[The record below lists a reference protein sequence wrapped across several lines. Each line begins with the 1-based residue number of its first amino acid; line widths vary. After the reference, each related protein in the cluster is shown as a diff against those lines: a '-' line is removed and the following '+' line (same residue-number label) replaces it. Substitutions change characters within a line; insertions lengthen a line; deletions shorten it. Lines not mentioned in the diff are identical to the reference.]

1 MISKGVK
8 LSDHDFRDPR
18 PARRRIL
25 KLGAGVVATGG
36 LAMLGSSPILGAT
49 PHRALSFHN
58 LHTGEKLKVTY
69 WADGHHIPDALAEVN
84 HVLRDFRTGEV
95 WPIDVR
101 LLDLLHRVRQALDTQ
116 EPFHIISGY
125 RSPATNKSLRK
136 NGGGVAKRSLHMQGK
151 AIDVRVPGRQL
162 RTLHKAAVALKAGGV
177 GKYPK
182 SGFVHIDVGR
192 VRYW

>member
-1 MISKGVK
+1 M
-8 LSDHDFRDPR
+8 SDRR
-18 PARRRIL
+18 PSNAVHNRRRVL

-36 LAMLGSSPILGAT
+36 LAMLGST
-49 PHRALSFHN
+49 PALAAALQRALSFHN
-58 LHTGEKLKVTY
+58 LHTGESLDVTY

-84 HVLRDFRTGEV
+84 HILRDFRTEEV

-101 LLDLLHRVRQALDTQ
+101 LLDVLHRLRHSLDTA

-125 RSPATNKSLRK
+125 RSPATNKKLRN
-136 NGGGVAKRSLHMQGK
+136 NGSGVAKRSLHMQGK
-151 AIDVRVPGRQL
+151 AIDVRVPGRSVH
-162 RTLHKAAVALKAGGV
+162 TLHKAAVAMKAGGV

-182 SGFVHIDVGR
+182 SGFVHMDVGR